1 MKRIAFLLATA
12 FCNFAQA
19 GNGSSPGDPTIAVNP
34 SPVWKNSGHSAEVG
48 AFVSVMDHLPLKI
61 WGSATVH
68 EIVVSAAGD
77 TSFNLVFQRDYD
89 SLRTGGGNY
98 TFLLDEIFQPGHWYQ
113 FVFFANT
120 DSGSSYAR
128 FYAQSEDFLG
138 ISIVDGFG
146 GLIQKNREFSIP
158 AKTSFRI
165 YSLTGEKIF
174 ENTDQEQRTIAVTE
188 LSKGIY
194 IAQVQTS
201 RGTIIISRKILLE

>member
-1 MKRIAFLLATA
+1 MKRIAFLLAMVVY
-12 FCNFAQA
+12 NFAQA

-68 EIVVSAAGD
+68 EIVVSVAGD
-77 TSFNLVFQRDYD
+77 TSFNFVFQRDYD

-128 FYAQSEDFLG
+128 FYSQSEDFLG
-138 ISIVDGFG
+138 ISDMVDGFG

-158 AKTSFRI
+158 AKTSFKI

-188 LSKGIY
+188 LPKGIY

-201 RGTIIISRKILLE
+201 RGVQSRKILLE